1 MVIFLLPDNLKFG
14 HSLLVMQMT
23 WVLCSFVIY
32 FVFSFVDN
40 EFRFMLQWLLLSWL
54 LKNST
59 PSVILIEVWS
69 C

>member
-1 MVIFLLPDNLKFG
+1 MFIFLLRDNLKFG

-32 FVFSFVDN
+32 FVFSFMDN

-54 LKNST
+54 LRNST
-59 PSVILIEVWS
+59 PSIILIEVW
-69 C
+69 